1 MKKPLNN
8 RPLLTFK
15 GRGSARLL
23 AAALLTTSLAS
34 LPGSAGAA
42 ETVKPAVA
50 AVLTGGE
57 STGSLKTPRGVFI
70 DEAKSRLYVADSA
83 NKRLVSFD
91 SEFKP
96 LADLS
101 SEKFEFPVS
110 VVRDSMGRFYIVDAA
125 KRAMVSIDLEKKETA
140 VLALTGVPAGKE
152 EFMPG
157 RLAIDSE
164 NRLYVTDRL
173 NKRILVLTRDGSFVS
188 EITAKHADFYGFS
201 DVRVDE
207 KNDVYALDT
216 VSGTVYVFD
225 SGGKLLIRFG
235 SRGASPGSFLFPTS
249 LAVDRDGRIFV
260 LDGHAGRILV
270 FNRAGAFQHTIA
282 SKGLKDGELYSPS
295 YIYIDKRQ
303 RLFVVDGQRVQVFEE
318 PSRAGR

>member
-1 MKKPLNN
+1 MKKTQNN
-8 RPLLTFK
+8 TPPRTANR
-15 GRGSARLL
+15 RGLVRLL
-23 AAALLTTSLAS
+23 SAALLTMSLAS

-57 STGSLKTPRGVFI
+57 STGLLKTPRGVFF

-140 VLALTGVPAGKE
+140 VLVLTGIPAGKE

-157 RLAIDSE
+157 RLAIDSQ

-188 EITAKHADFYGFS
+188 ELTAKGENFYGFS

-216 VSGTVYVFD
+216 VSGSVYVFD
-225 SGGKLLIRFG
+225 SGGKLITRFG
-235 SRGASPGSFLFPTS
+235 SRGVSPGSFLFPTS
-249 LAVDRDGRIFV
+249 LAVDKDGRIFV
-260 LDGHAGRILV
+260 LDGHAGRISV
-270 FNRAGAFQHTIA
+270 FNRAGALQLTLGT
-282 SKGLKDGELYSPS
+282 KGLKDGELYSPS

>member
-1 MKKPLNN
+1 MKKPQNN
-8 RPLLTFK
+8 TAPHTLKR
-15 GRGSARLL
+15 RGLVRLSV
-23 AAALLTTSLAS
+23 AALLTLSLAS
-34 LPGSAGAA
+34 LPGWSGAA
-42 ETVKPAVA
+42 EAVKPAVA

-57 STGSLKTPRGVFI
+57 STGSLKTPRGVFF

-140 VLALTGVPAGKE
+140 VIVLTGVPAGSE

-157 RLAIDSE
+157 RLAIDRE

-173 NKRILVLTRDGSFVS
+173 NKRILVLTREGSFVS
-188 EITAKHADFYGFS
+188 EITAKHENFYGFG

-225 SGGKLLIRFG
+225 SGGKLITRFG
-235 SRGASPGSFLFPTS
+235 SRGALPGAFLFPTS
-249 LAVDRDGRIFV
+249 LAVDKDGRIFV
-260 LDGHAGRILV
+260 LDGHAGKILV
-270 FNRAGAFQHTIA
+270 FNRAGALQLTLA

-303 RLFVVDGQRVQVFEE
+303 RIFVVDGQRVQVFEE